1 MKIENCCHLP
11 PMVEEAGDEKM
22 MYTIFCQKCGTKT
35 FPYHDI
41 GDAYKSW
48 NEITVYKRS
57 RISAL
62 TDSPMLHTGKN
73 TRKKWLGSVALLLI
87 WLGLVYYLGTFVNW
101 G

>member
-62 TDSPMLHTGKN
+62 TDSPMLHTGWTCVLSRDICK
-73 TRKKWLGSVALLLI
+73 
-87 WLGLVYYLGTFVNW
+87 LGLICVRFNRTM
-101 G
+101 